1 MIHGIGMMKLNNKM
15 LKNSLYLTATVLLL
29 ILVSNVYYPH
39 NEEQQVE
46 SKQGSS
52 TYGVDQSNHL
62 EKFDL
67 NCTLPT
73 QTSIPRIIV
82 HRVPITVEEAREF
95 ALTFTDMVSVSDVQE
110 KSDKEYFIMS
120 GSNALT
126 ICGKNNFLYTRL
138 GTKPVMKEWS
148 EEEIRQIA
156 DEFKDR
162 LLDYLPESNVFVSFD
177 RIGVSWRSMVEGK
190 TIIRTVS
197 VRYKL
202 TVGDIRIVGNG
213 ADFSI
218 EICNSTIYG
227 FDVHLPFVSE
237 EGVTVITVT
246 PLEALD
252 KITSRKT
259 LVGEFAALNSSG
271 EYAIESVIKEFKLM
285 YYYDFLTEKEIEEL
299 QPVYYIYGVNIIK
312 NKITGEISKED
323 KFIELISAIS

>member
-1 MIHGIGMMKLNNKM
+1 MTKSNKKM
-15 LKNSLYLTATVLLL
+15 LKNSVYLITAVLLI
-29 ILVSNVYYPH
+29 ILVSKVYYPH

-46 SKQGSS
+46 SRQGSS
-52 TYGVDQSNHL
+52 THSVDQSNHVD
-62 EKFDL
+62 KFDL

-73 QTSIPRIIV
+73 QTSMPRIIV

-95 ALTFTDMVSVSDVQE
+95 ALTFTDMVEAIDVQE
-110 KSDKEYFIMS
+110 KSDEEYFILR

-162 LLDYLPESNVFVSFD
+162 LLDYMPESNVSVSFD
-177 RIGVSWRSMVEGK
+177 RIGIGWKSMVEGK

-202 TVGDIRIVGNG
+202 TVGDIRIIGNG
-213 ADFSI
+213 ADLSI
-218 EICNSTIYG
+218 EICNNTIYG

-252 KITSRKT
+252 EITSRKT
-259 LVGEFAALNSSG
+259 LVGELAALNSSG
-271 EYAIESVIKEFKLM
+271 EYAIESVIKEFELM
-285 YYYDFLTEKEIEEL
+285 YYHDFLTDKEIEEL

-312 NKITGEISKED
+312 NKITGEIKKD
-323 KFIELISAIS
+323 KFVELISAIS